1 MTTEQNEP
9 QATAVPPLDD
19 ATRARGRRLA
29 VTSHSAGMTFWT
41 AYTDHLPTL
50 LLAFLGASEFQIGLQ
65 ASFLPGLQLLQL
77 PTLRKVARIRKRT
90 ILLAGQ
96 YAAVLGGLP
105 LLFLSPLQNF
115 EASTVRIIALLSFAV
130 VAAGLN
136 IGNTVWFP
144 MLRSYVDSDRIGH
157 FFGIIRS
164 VWHFALILY
173 FVTAQWWLGQHPG
186 DFAPLF
192 AGAWFFG
199 VVRIPLIAQMPERSE
214 RTEGKIRVREA
225 FARVREDKRLQ
236 RYLAGVSLCAAI
248 RTSTVPFAIV
258 MMTREIGFSSGDILY
273 TTLAY
278 YAGAF
283 VSLYLWG
290 RVTDRIGSAPVFRLT
305 SLGMAAL
312 MLLLVTIDSNDTQSL
327 ALMLLFF
334 FGFSALS
341 AGFGVADTQV
351 LFQLTPVDAPART
364 LVISG
369 VITNGFRALAPVVVG
384 IVLEVALSHV
394 ESRISVYHAFF
405 ATMAVLQAVA
415 FLPLRGFT
423 RSAG

>member
-1 MTTEQNEP
+1 MTY
-9 QATAVPPLDD
+9 
-19 ATRARGRRLA
+19 
-29 VTSHSAGMTFWT
+29 WT

-50 LLAFLGASEFQIGLQ
+50 LLTFLGASEFQIGLQ

-77 PTLRKVARIRKRT
+77 PTLRAIARIHKRT

-96 YAAVLGGLP
+96 YAAVAGGLP
-105 LLFLSPLQNF
+105 LLFLDSLQSF
-115 EASTVRIIALLSFAV
+115 DASVVRIIVLMSFAV

-136 IGNTVWFP
+136 VGNTVWFP
-144 MLRSYVDSDRIGH
+144 MLRSYLDSDRIGQ

-173 FVTAQWWLGQHPG
+173 FITAQWWLGRHPG

-199 VVRIPLIAQMPERSE
+199 VLRIPLIARMPERSE

-225 FARVREDKRLQ
+225 FARVREDPRLQ
-236 RYLAGVSLCAAI
+236 RYLIGVTLCAAI

-258 MMTREIGFSSGDILY
+258 MMRREIGFTSGDILY
-273 TTLAY
+273 TTLAF

-290 RVTDRIGSAPVFRLT
+290 RVTDHIGSAPIFRMT

-312 MLLLVTIDSNDTQSL
+312 MLLLTTVDSNDPQSL

-334 FGFSALS
+334 FGFSSLS

-351 LFQLTPVDAPART
+351 LFQLTPVAAPART

-384 IVLEVALSHV
+384 IALEIALSRV
-394 ESRISVYHAFF
+394 EDRISVYHGFF
-405 ATMAVLQAVA
+405 ATMAVLQTIA

-423 RSAG
+423 RDAR